1 MYYLH
6 VGIRFYSLLVLSN
19 TQFYSFLGKNAQC
32 QQPIS
37 PTNASLHTK
46 IKVCTQECKLCT
58 SQNEYQLCIETAGF
72 CSFLMSISVIYSGII
87 GVVRRRDL
95 TVLYFLCQQLSN
107 RYFNPLKNCDFVLV
121 FLLIAL
127 FLLETVTKCNRLIYR
142 DKLSPYASK

>member
-1 MYYLH
+1 MHYLH
-6 VGIRFYSLLVLSN
+6 VGIRFTPFWCY
-19 TQFYSFLGKNAQC
+19 
-32 QQPIS
+32 PIPNFIPFWEKTHDVS
-37 PTNASLHTK
+37 SRFRRQNASLHTK

-127 FLLETVTKCNRLIYR
+127 FLLETVTKCNRLIYG